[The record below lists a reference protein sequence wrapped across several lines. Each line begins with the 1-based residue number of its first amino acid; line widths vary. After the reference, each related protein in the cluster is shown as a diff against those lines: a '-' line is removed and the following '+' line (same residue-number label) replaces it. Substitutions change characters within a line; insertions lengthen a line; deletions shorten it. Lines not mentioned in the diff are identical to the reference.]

1 MPHYYT
7 ITDGHGQGAEKIMW
21 AEAALMQGQ
30 FSDTLIALETA
41 YSQIERNGQE
51 NMALCCVFLAQRL
64 FLCTDIKLHYTFEQ
78 RYNALLGHHNAGPRP
93 MMLSSL
99 TDREHEIVMLLQQRL
114 SNREIGEKLFLSEG
128 SVKQYINQIYSK
140 LRIGGDT
147 RTKRK
152 QLLELLS
159 SNN

>member
-51 NMALCCVFLAQRL
+51 NMALCLRFPGTAA
-64 FLCTDIKLHYTFEQ
+64 FSLH
-78 RYNALLGHHNAGPRP
+78 
-93 MMLSSL
+93 
-99 TDREHEIVMLLQQRL
+99 
-114 SNREIGEKLFLSEG
+114 
-128 SVKQYINQIYSK
+128 
-140 LRIGGDT
+140 
-147 RTKRK
+147 
-152 QLLELLS
+152 
-159 SNN
+159 